1 TTRTGSDR
9 DGTMLAAA
17 GPDWSAEVTRLTIQ
31 VPVNAVTSHTGVPGS
46 CATATADSAVTSA
59 TCDATSQRMSVRAPA
74 TLVCPV
80 ARASCPSAQSHAYAS
95 CQPTSAARPTGQAAT
110 VPP

>member
-1 TTRTGSDR
+1 MLASRKPPLTTVNAATNQTMTPGAKINRRPATKNSAPGSRISLTIRTGSDR

-59 TCDATSQRMSVRAPA
+59 TCDATSQR
-74 TLVCPV
+74 
-80 ARASCPSAQSHAYAS
+80 
-95 CQPTSAARPTGQAAT
+95 
-110 VPP
+110 